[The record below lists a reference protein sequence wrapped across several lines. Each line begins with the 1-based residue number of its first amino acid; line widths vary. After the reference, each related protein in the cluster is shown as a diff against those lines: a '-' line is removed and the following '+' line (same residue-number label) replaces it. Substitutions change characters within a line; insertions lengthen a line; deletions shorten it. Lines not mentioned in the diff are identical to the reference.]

1 MPSVDDLKNSIKLY
15 KKVNCPSYSNLRK
28 DDLLAFIEANRIPI
42 VPATKKPKQPK
53 KTFNIRKST
62 QDKLKKLENKKTF
75 NIRQSTQDKLKK
87 LENKKNKQMLDEMKS
102 IDEEMKR
109 LLNLYSSAQDI

>member
-42 VPATKKPKQPK
+42 VPATKKPKKPKQPK
-53 KTFNIRKST
+53 QTFNIRK
-62 QDKLKKLENKKTF
+62 
-75 NIRQSTQDKLKK
+75 STQDKLKK